1 MTKADRA
8 EEPTGADPVGVSAA
22 TARTATPAPGTDSAV
37 EPDSRPA
44 ATEAEASE
52 PRSDFA
58 GKSPT
63 REVFWNL
70 PNTVTMVRIAVVPV
84 LFLIPWADG
93 KGGSQFMAWAFI
105 LAALSDILDGW
116 LARRSGGAAITRMG
130 KLLDPLADKLLVTT
144 ALIMLVAMGRI
155 PLWATGMVVVIV
167 GRELA
172 VTGLRGMASSDGHV
186 VGASWQGKLKSLVQ
200 NFSVGALLFH
210 YETIGLPAHEVG
222 LTLLA
227 VATALTLWSGYVYF
241 ADYFG
246 WSTPTGSE
254 SG

>member
-1 MTKADRA
+1 MIEADRA
-8 EEPTGADPVGVSAA
+8 EEPAGAAPVQPSAAVGAAEGGADE
-22 TARTATPAPGTDSAV
+22 T
-37 EPDSRPA
+37 
-44 ATEAEASE
+44 
-52 PRSDFA
+52 RSDFA
-58 GKSPT
+58 GKSRV
-63 REVFWNL
+63 REAFWNL
-70 PNTVTMVRIAVVPV
+70 PNTVTMLRIAVVPV
-84 LFLIPWADG
+84 LFLIPAPWALT

-116 LARRSGGAAITRMG
+116 LARRSDGAGITRMG

-144 ALIMLVAMGRI
+144 ALIMLVAVGRV
-155 PLWATGMVVVIV
+155 PVWAAGMVVVIV

-186 VGASWQGKLKSLVQ
+186 VGASWQGKLKSFVQ

-210 YETIGLPAHEVG
+210 YETIGLPAHEIG

-246 WSTPTGSE
+246 WSTPDA
-254 SG
+254 SGTD